1 MRIVIFGG
9 VLVYV
14 VVALVVVWRRADRRA
29 TEQFVKLTERRH
41 AELLDVQRRQQE
53 DG

>member
-1 MRIVIFGG
+1 MRILLVGIAGG
-9 VLVYV
+9 IVS
-14 VVALVVVWRRADRRA
+14 VWLYRRWWIYRA

>member
-1 MRIVIFGG
+1 MKIGLWLAAAIG
-9 VLVYV
+9 VG
-14 VVALVVVWRRADRRA
+14 VAAMCGYRWWIYRLTD
-29 TEQFVKLTERRH
+29 QFVKLTERRH